1 MGKMVCPHAH
11 KLEVSKRAERMKNDF
26 IIRRKARQSK
36 YVKRSN
42 VKFTDLTDIEKA
54 VARAHFSAEATEI
67 VSVSTVLLL
76 QVLLLHPT
84 R

>member
-1 MGKMVCPHAH
+1 MVCPHAH

-26 IIRRKARQSK
+26 INRRKARQSK

-42 VKFTDLTDIEKA
+42 VKFTDLTDSEKA
-54 VARAHFSAEATEI
+54 VARAHFSAEAYQQGCHLYLF
-67 VSVSTVLLL
+67 LLL

>member
-1 MGKMVCPHAH
+1 MVCPHAH

-54 VARAHFSAEATEI
+54 ARAHFSAEATEI